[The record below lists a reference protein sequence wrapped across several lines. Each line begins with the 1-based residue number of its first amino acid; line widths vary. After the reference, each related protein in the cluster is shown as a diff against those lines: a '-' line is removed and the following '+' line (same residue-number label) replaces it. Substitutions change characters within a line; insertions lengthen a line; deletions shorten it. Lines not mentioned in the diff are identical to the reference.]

1 MSLGRILWCVLLLP
15 NMTIAQSPEAMKY
28 APRPILLMDPQPNG
42 VGVMPMAFTTDGQ
55 RHLEFIPIPQ
65 IKESMD
71 KGGQPIRLGDVL
83 AALVEATETINR
95 LQAENSRLQ
104 AENDKLWKVA
114 MKDAPQQQPP
124 TVVVQQPVPQQPSP
138 LERYMLLRSF
148 LPQAP
153 AYQPYRLPMPI
164 NPNANR
170 LQTNCTT
177 QTNGPPAA
185 RTAIKRQLAQV
196 QILGPGRARTLMVWA
211 VVTDLPV
218 GMAEEA
224 SGRTHLDLPEHY
236 PRSVL

>member
-1 MSLGRILWCVLLLP
+1 VSFGRILWCVLLLP
-15 NMTIAQSPEAMKY
+15 NMAIAQSPEALKY
-28 APRPILLMDPQPNG
+28 APRPILLISQEPNG

-55 RHLEFIPIPQ
+55 RHLEFILTPQ

-95 LQAENSRLQ
+95 LQAENNRLQ

-148 LPQAP
+148 LPQA
-153 AYQPYRLPMPI
+153 QPYRLPMPV

-177 QTNGPPAA
+177 QTNG
-185 RTAIKRQLAQV
+185 T
-196 QILGPGRARTLMVWA
+196 TSY
-211 VVTDLPV
+211 TDC
-218 GMAEEA
+218 
-224 SGRTHLDLPEHY
+224 H
-236 PRSVL
+236 

>member
-15 NMTIAQSPEAMKY
+15 NIVTAQSPEAMKY

-42 VGVMPMAFTTDGQ
+42 VGVMPMAFTADGQ

-95 LQAENSRLQ
+95 LQAENNRLQ

-114 MKDAPQQQPP
+114 MKDSPQQPPP
-124 TVVVQQPVPQQPSP
+124 TVVIQQPVPQQPSP

-148 LPQAP
+148 LPQV
-153 AYQPYRLPMPI
+153 QPYRLPMPV

-177 QTNGPPAA
+177 QTNG
-185 RTAIKRQLAQV
+185 T
-196 QILGPGRARTLMVWA
+196 TSY
-211 VVTDLPV
+211 TDC
-218 GMAEEA
+218 
-224 SGRTHLDLPEHY
+224 H
-236 PRSVL
+236 